1 MQADGV
7 RREVLACLTHGA
19 TPFSLHARLLETA
32 KAEGVL
38 TELGEVLPDV
48 LLDLVLLVRPAP
60 PLLFEYL
67 DVLCLDRARY
77 MGENTCDAG
86 RVIVVLLRKIN
97 ATVDQDTL
105 STLCQH
111 ILDAVGDA
119 PIWTNHFIQRGVAST
134 ESFLSFWHAA
144 LHLMQA
150 EGPSSELCRRL
161 IAGAALQGWPGLDD
175 IPLRHT
181 VLEAWQNIP
190 LTQNEASRQAVAT
203 LRQGLSVITAV
214 DDLFDEHPA
223 AQSPPNAS
231 LWKSPAFFTY
241 ATSLQRAWRQ
251 AETSG
256 GRHRPLL
263 PTSGAPEP
271 ETVLL
276 IHGLSDSHL
285 HWHRKYLSA
294 LGLLQARLL
303 HAIEPPHDV
312 GCAFVLEMLV
322 AMAQAATVQLRTH
335 ASERHA
341 LLWRHIIGGVM
352 PPLVAFLSG
361 SVPSSHR
368 DGLVMRDMI
377 ACFVHMYDPIR
388 DWIELDECVMAT
400 STHAVPLPTLILAS
414 FATWDSGLHAGPVS
428 LESLPLHS
436 NAEIHSFSQ
445 AVRTALGQHPES
457 CGALLAQAL
466 QEPRLQLVIANE
478 FSHLFTEWSESL
490 TPDLAHVHAV
500 CLMLEPHVPR
510 VLDMLHLYIDKQKMA
525 HALVRVLSRIE
536 QRMWQDH
543 SELASIGRVIL
554 FLQYLSYY
562 IDQTGIPSSGY
573 AYIFMTRNMSSI
585 NMHAFPEQSLSLIT
599 RWCRCLVEGQAITDD
614 LLAVSPPWT
623 MYRITP
629 TILSL
634 LLEAHMYS
642 LLDDSALFKACSYF
656 LQVPLAYNV
665 PCAVQWLVQ
674 FASSTLAKSQ
684 YDAKL
689 LSHVVM
695 YVRVIHK
702 LLTSTSDVFSPL
714 YRSILAHTVLPLLTN
729 ERLILVLSTSEFN
742 LPSFI
747 MALESM
753 VEPRLTKYEWI
764 SDVLMQNEQGRLWA
778 GLAKY
783 VGHLTHEG
791 LQPGMAQQLLK
802 VALHTTEEHTW
813 ATKLIAAMFA
823 MVYPYDHVTVPL
835 SLARVTLFQWD
846 AHHAKAEHVIHLS
859 RIIGLSIVL
868 VKHMPGHEEGLPA
881 FLDSLPAVGT
891 ESFSRLLRLDA

>member
-1 MQADGV
+1 MQAEAVLG
-7 RREVLACLTHGA
+7 EVLACLTHGA
-19 TPFSLHARLLETA
+19 APCTVHARLIEMAQAQDALA
-32 KAEGVL
+32 
-38 TELGEVLPDV
+38 ELGDLVPDV
-48 LLDLVLLVRPAP
+48 LLDLVFLVRPAP
-60 PLLFEYL
+60 PLLFQYV
-67 DVLCLDRARY
+67 DVLCLERVWHG
-77 MGENTCDAG
+77 GECTCDAG
-86 RVIVVLLRKIN
+86 HFILALMRKID
-97 ATVDQDTL
+97 ATFDQNTL
-105 STLCQH
+105 RTLCQH

-119 PIWTNHFIQRGVAST
+119 PIWTNHHIQRGVSST

-144 LHLMQA
+144 IHLMKA
-150 EGPSSELCRRL
+150 EGPSAELCRRL
-161 IAGAALQGWPGLDD
+161 VAGAARKGWPVLDD

-181 VLEAWQNIP
+181 VLQAWQDMP
-190 LTQNEASRQAVAT
+190 HTPNEATSQAVEM
-203 LRQGLSVITAV
+203 LKQGLLVISAV
-214 DDLFDEHPA
+214 DELFDERA
-223 AQSPPNAS
+223 AQAPPNAS

-241 ATSLQRAWRQ
+241 AASLQWVWHQ
-251 AETSG
+251 MEMSG
-256 GRHRPLL
+256 GRHGSLL
-263 PTSGAPEP
+263 PSPVAPEP

-276 IHGLSDSHL
+276 IHGLSESHL

-303 HAIEPPHDV
+303 HATEPPRDV

-322 AMAQAATVQLRTH
+322 AMAQAATVQLKTH

-341 LLWRHIIGGVM
+341 LVWRHIIGGVM
-352 PPLVAFLSG
+352 PPLAAFLSG

-368 DGLVMRDMI
+368 DALTMRDMI
-377 ACFVHMYDPIR
+377 ACFVHLYDPIR
-388 DWIELDECVMAT
+388 DWIHLDECVMAS
-400 STHAVPLPTLILAS
+400 STHADPLPTLILAS
-414 FATWDSGLHAGPVS
+414 FAAWDSGPGAGPVN
-428 LESLPLHS
+428 LESLPLHPD
-436 NAEIHSFSQ
+436 AEIHSFLE

-457 CGALLAQAL
+457 CGDLLAQAL
-466 QEPRLQLVIANE
+466 REPRLQLVIANE
-478 FSHLFTEWSESL
+478 FGTLFTHWSESP
-490 TPDLAHVHAV
+490 TPDFAHVQAV
-500 CLMLEPHVPR
+500 CLMLEPHVPHA
-510 VLDMLHLYIDKQKMA
+510 LDMLHLFVDKQRMA
-525 HALVRVLSRIE
+525 HALVRVLSRME

-543 SELASIGRVIL
+543 GKLASMGRVIL

-573 AYIFMTRNMSSI
+573 AYIFMTRNVSSI

-599 RWCRCLVEGQAITDD
+599 RWCRCLVKGQAITND
-614 LLAVSPPWT
+614 LLAESPPWT

-634 LLEAHMYS
+634 LLEAHMHS
-642 LLDDSALFKACSYF
+642 LLDDTALFTACSYF

-665 PCAVQWLVQ
+665 PCAVQWLMH

-684 YDAKL
+684 YDAKFL
-689 LSHVVM
+689 PHVVM

-702 LLTSTSDVFSPL
+702 MLMSTSEVFSPL
-714 YRSILAHTVLPLLTN
+714 YRSVLAHTVLPLLTN
-729 ERLILVLSTSEFN
+729 ERLILVLSTSNFN
-742 LPSFI
+742 IPSFI
-747 MALESM
+747 MALESV

-764 SDVLMQNEQGRLWA
+764 SDVLMQNEEGRLWP

-802 VALHTTEEHTW
+802 VALHKNAKHIW

-823 MVYPYDHVTVPL
+823 MVHPYDHATVPL

-846 AHHAKAEHVIHLS
+846 AQHAKPEHVQHLS

-868 VKHMPGHEEGLPA
+868 VKHLPGHEEGLPA